1 MKQLKIGFILCCLF
15 FVCGLNAQESAT
27 TVSMPKGRMN
37 VIKTNILS
45 PLSIGFE
52 RGLGKH
58 FSLGVNGLYFPSVS
72 YGTPEGT
79 VGFISLADPSTGF
92 SAEARY
98 YTSKTKAPMNGFY
111 VGGYYLFRIVDVIA
125 HKITTTSTTKTN
137 IKAYIPSDLTTY
149 GLMIGSQ
156 RIRAKGFTTDFSFGV
171 GYYSL
176 GNIPTVNNE
185 SSEAFKALTQLSKKK
200 SGISPRLSLGLG
212 YAF

>member
-1 MKQLKIGFILCCLF
+1 MKQLKIGIYLFCLCVFNSLH
-15 FVCGLNAQESAT
+15 AQESAT
-27 TVSMPKGRMN
+27 VTMPKSRMN

-52 RGLGKH
+52 RGFGKH
-58 FSLGVNGLYFPSVS
+58 LSLGINGLYFPSIS

-79 VGFISLADPSTGF
+79 VGLIDLVDPSTGF
-92 SAEARY
+92 SGEVRL
-98 YTSKTKAPMNGFY
+98 YTSKTKAAMNGFY
-111 VGGYYLFRIVDVIA
+111 VGGYYLFRIVDVFA
-125 HKITTTSTTKTN
+125 HKITTSSTLTTN
-137 IKAYIPSDLTTY
+137 IRVYLPSDLTTY

-176 GNIPTVNNE
+176 GNIPSVSNE
-185 SSEAFKALTQLSKKK
+185 SSDAFKALTQLSKRK
-200 SGISPRLSLGLG
+200 SGIAPRLSLGLG

>member
-1 MKQLKIGFILCCLF
+1 MKQLKIGFILCCLCF
-15 FVCGLNAQESAT
+15 ICGLHAQESAT
-27 TVSMPKGRMN
+27 VTMPKGRMN
-37 VIKTNILS
+37 VLKTNIMS

-52 RGLGKH
+52 RGFGKH

-79 VGFISLADPSTGF
+79 VGFISLVDPSTGF
-92 SAEARY
+92 SAEAKL

-111 VGGYYLFRIVDVIA
+111 VGGFYLFRIVDALA
-125 HKITTTSTTKTN
+125 HKITATSTVKTDV
-137 IKAYIPSDLTTY
+137 KVYLPSDLTMY

-185 SSEAFKALTQLSKKK
+185 SSEAFKALTQLSKRK
-200 SGISPRLSLGLG
+200 SGITPRLSLGLG

>member
-1 MKQLKIGFILCCLF
+1 MKQLKIGFILCCLCF
-15 FVCGLNAQESAT
+15 IGSLHAQESAT
-27 TVSMPKGRMN
+27 ITMPKGRMN
-37 VIKTNILS
+37 VLKTNILS

-52 RGLGKH
+52 RGFGKH

-72 YGTPEGT
+72 YGKPEGT
-79 VGFISLADPSTGF
+79 VGFASLADPSTGF
-92 SAEARY
+92 SAEAKL

-111 VGGYYLFRIVDVIA
+111 VGGFYLFRIADVLA
-125 HKITTTSTTKTN
+125 HKITTTSTLTTN
-137 IKAYIPSDLTTY
+137 IKVYIPSDLTMY

-176 GNIPTVNNE
+176 GNIPKIDNE
-185 SSEAFKALTQLSKKK
+185 SNDAFKTLTQLSKRK
-200 SGISPRLSLGLG
+200 SGIAPRLSLGLG